1 MLKSHS
7 MHHSEELAELLC
19 ANLSDMYALFLKTQ
33 NYHWNIKGTNCL
45 PVHEFLGKW
54 YDQQLE
60 MIDLIA
66 ERISSLGH
74 HVPANF
80 DYFSQH
86 QKISDPLEKATEQEM
101 LTDLLGGQEDLV
113 NRALR
118 ISLTL
123 TQKKNDD
130 VTADILIECMR
141 AYEKNNWFIRNM
153 L

>member
-1 MLKSHS
+1 
-7 MHHSEELAELLC
+7 
-19 ANLSDMYALFLKTQ
+19 
-33 NYHWNIKGTNCL
+33 
-45 PVHEFLGKW
+45 
-54 YDQQLE
+54 
-60 MIDLIA
+60 
-66 ERISSLGH
+66 
-74 HVPANF
+74 
-80 DYFSQH
+80 
-86 QKISDPLEKATEQEM
+86 M